1 MDYSHIQKPE
11 LGYRYE
17 FSLEELDAAQ
27 DCVEAHGF
35 AIVKNVLSD
44 ELVNELQ
51 QSVKQILDPDN
62 TLGEGNSY
70 THTSFIEHSPAMWK
84 LFDHEPF
91 MRAQRVFCQSEELTI
106 NRTAAILRN
115 PGSSPLNWAHR
126 LLRLLRRP
134 SHFLRRHTEPRTLAL
149 RPLVLYHRIPSQAW
163 WAGRNRR
170 FPRRRLGRAR
180 RVPANPRPALLPSD
194 RDRTQESR
202 RLRRARACAPLHR
215 AGR

>member
-11 LGYRYE
+11 LDYRYE
-17 FSLEELDAAQ
+17 FTLEELDAAQ
-27 DCVEAHGF
+27 YCVEAHGF
-35 AIVKNVLSD
+35 AIVKNVLSN

-51 QSVKQILDPDN
+51 ESVKKVLDPDG

-70 THTSFIEHSPAMWK
+70 THTSFIEHAPALWK

-115 PGSSPLNWAHR
+115 PGSDPAKLAHR

-134 SHFLRRHTEPRTLAL
+134 SYFRRRHTEPRPLAL
-149 RPLVLYHRIPSQAW
+149 RPLVLYHRLPSQAW
-163 WAGRNRR
+163 WAGRNRK
-170 FPRRRLGRAR
+170 FTCRRMGRAR

-194 RDRTQESR
+194 RDRTPKSR
-202 RLRRARACAPLHR
+202 GLRRARACAPLHR